1 MLRLHVAKVVAG
13 EQRSSEDG
21 PEAHVGS
28 VLVER
33 HSAVADLE
41 HVWIVPVSGARVA
54 GEPGLREAD
63 ERHAIVLIGDV
74 AGSAPEVSAD
84 LRAPL
89 PNVAHTVLAET
100 ENDGPACGGQGL
112 VHLTVRLVLRGKG
125 SR

>member
-28 VLVER
+28 VLVKR
-33 HSAVADLE
+33 HSAIAYLE
-41 HVWIVPVSGARVA
+41 HVWIVPVSGASVA

-63 ERHAIVLIGDV
+63 ERHAIVLIGDI
-74 AGSAPEVSAD
+74 AGGAPEVSAD

-89 PNVAHTVLAET
+89 PDVAHTVLAQA
-100 ENDGPACGGQGL
+100 ENDRTTCGGQGL
-112 VHLTVRLVLRGKG
+112 V
-125 SR
+125 